1 MLEFTKQLHDELLEN
16 LKALKRNPDSEKI
29 FPCRCLELIH
39 EAIKQL
45 KVKLKT
51 YKFKSEQEEI
61 QFFKTSMPQI
71 LSLLI
76 YNKEKIDL
84 ESFQEMTIPK
94 LKFGYV
100 NKTYSRTE
108 KYIDDNIEF
117 YKYYHAR
124 KSDLDSYYFLRKNQL
139 SQENLDLLSSV
150 MDPSF
155 GTIYSLKVATF
166 LAYEKLGEDL
176 HNAISAEEIVMPDS
190 KSIKTDLRWT
200 DPKIGIIELI
210 YALKEKGA
218 FNNGKADLNQIKE
231 CFEKIFSISLGN
243 IYRYFQD
250 ILTRKTG
257 YTPYLDQLKERLRW
271 KIDHIDDYQVN

>member
-1 MLEFTKQLHDELLEN
+1 MLEFTKQLHDKLLEN
-16 LKALKRNPDSEKI
+16 LKALNRNPDSEKI

-45 KVKLKT
+45 KEKLKT

-61 QFFKTSMPQI
+61 QFFKTSMPGI

-218 FNNGKADLNQIKE
+218 FNNGKADLNQIKNASKKYFQSASE
-231 CFEKIFSISLGN
+231 ISIGIFRIFSRAKQAIPL
-243 IYRYFQD
+243 I
-250 ILTRKTG
+250 
-257 YTPYLDQLKERLRW
+257 
-271 KIDHIDDYQVN
+271 

>member
-16 LKALKRNPDSEKI
+16 LEGLDRSPDNEKI
-29 FPCRCLELIH
+29 FACRRLELIH

-45 KVKLKT
+45 KEKLRA
-51 YKFKSEQEEI
+51 YKFISEQEEI
-61 QFFKTSMPQI
+61 QFFKTSMPQV

-76 YNKEKIDL
+76 YYKEKIDL

-94 LKFGYV
+94 LKFGFV
-100 NKTYSRTE
+100 NRTYSRTE
-108 KYIDDNIEF
+108 KYIEDNIEF
-117 YKYYHAR
+117 YKYYHTG

-166 LAYEKLGEDL
+166 LAYEKLGEEL
-176 HNAISAEEIVMPDS
+176 HANISDEQIVTPDS
-190 KSIKTDLRWT
+190 KLKKSDLKWT

-210 YALKEKGA
+210 YALREKGA
-218 FNNGKADLNQIKE
+218 FNNGKADLIQIKE